1 MLRTV
6 SLFCLCLSLLTAVF
20 ADPTGATERAPLL
33 QEGKKTLY
41 QRVITH
47 PGARILQKPDAAAP
61 AVQADVK
68 PFTVLYVYARD
79 NGWLEVGPAGNPP
92 LGWLEAARTTAWNQ
106 SLTLL
111 FTDRAARAPVLF
123 FKTENALADLCNAGD
138 MEQQLASLE
147 KTLAGIGKSDAPTP
161 QLPVLAMEPP
171 DHQGAVSS
179 RRFYLMPILSMADPF
194 EGVKFL
200 KVASIDPGTGGK
212 NAAAGKGDGTPRT
225 AIAFVIDTTISM
237 KPYIE
242 QSLNV
247 IRSIYDNLEKDK
259 LADDVGFAVV
269 AFRNSTAARPGLE
282 YDAKVISDFATA
294 KNRTA
299 LETELA
305 KVDEAKVSSH
315 AFNEDALAGIKTAVE
330 SLSWDK
336 YSSRI
341 LVLITDAGPLP
352 SGDKHASVRMDVTEM
367 ADFARTRGI
376 WISVLHIKSPGGR
389 QNHAPAEKAYRA
401 LSRLSDNRSNYLA
414 VPAPTPTEGAR
425 QFAAVTRTLAS
436 GMVAMVRS
444 TAEGK
449 LMTKPKDDPAGAST
463 PSAPEAQAARL
474 AASLGYALQ
483 LEYLGQRRGNR
494 APSVVDSWIAD
505 MDLAQLAK
513 ERRVPTVEVAV
524 LLTKNQLNDLSQ
536 QLKIIIDNAERTKK
550 TDSRDFFQGILSAS
564 ARMARDPDSPAQG
577 GNLAEMGV
585 LAEFLDGLP
594 YKSDV
599 MLLREEDWYRMSVG
613 EQTAFINRLKSRI
626 ARYEEYDKDRAN
638 WESFGAANPGD
649 WMYRVP
655 LNMLP

>member
-1 MLRTV
+1 MLRIL
-6 SLFCLCLSLLTAVF
+6 SFLCLCLSLLITVADGPATA
-20 ADPTGATERAPLL
+20 AERTPLL
-33 QEGKKTLY
+33 QEGKKTLR

-47 PGARILQKPDAAAP
+47 PGARILQRPDAAASV
-61 AVQADVK
+61 VQADVK

-92 LGWLEAARTTAWNQ
+92 QGWVAAAQTTEWNQ

-111 FTDRAARAPVLF
+111 FTDRASRAPVLF
-123 FKTENALADLCNAGD
+123 FKTEKVLADLCNAKD

-147 KTLAGIGKSDAPTP
+147 KTIADPGKNAATAP

-171 DHQGAVSS
+171 DRQGAVSAK
-179 RRFYLMPILSMADPF
+179 RFYLMPILGMADPF

-212 NAAAGKGDGTPRT
+212 NADAGKGDGTPRT

-247 IRSIYDNLEKDK
+247 IRSIYDKLEKDK

-282 YDAKVISDFATA
+282 YDAKVISDFTTA
-294 KNRTA
+294 KNRKA

-305 KVDEAKVSSH
+305 KVEEAKVSSH

-330 SLSWDK
+330 SLNWNA

-352 SGDKHASVRMDVTEM
+352 SSDKYASVKMDVTEM
-367 ADFARTRGI
+367 ADFARAHGI

-414 VPAPTPTEGAR
+414 VPAPTPAEGAR
-425 QFAAVTRTLAS
+425 QFAAVTGTLAS
-436 GMVAMVRS
+436 GMVKMVRS

-449 LMTKPKDDPAGAST
+449 LMTKPKDDPAKAAAT
-463 PSAPEAQAARL
+463 PEDQAARL

-483 LEYLGQRRGNR
+483 LEYLGQQRGNR

-564 ARMARDPDSPAQG
+564 ARMARDPNSPTQG
-577 GNLAEMGV
+577 KNLAEMGV

-638 WESFGAANPGD
+638 WESFGATNPGD

>member
-1 MLRTV
+1 MLRIL
-6 SLFCLCLSLLTAVF
+6 SFLCLCLSLLITVADGPATA
-20 ADPTGATERAPLL
+20 AERTPLL
-33 QEGKKTLY
+33 QEGKKTLR

-47 PGARILQKPDAAAP
+47 PGARILQRPDAAASV
-61 AVQADVK
+61 VQADVK

-92 LGWLEAARTTAWNQ
+92 QGWVAAAQTTEWNQ

-111 FTDRAARAPVLF
+111 FTDRASRAPVLF
-123 FKTENALADLCNAGD
+123 FKTEKVLADLCNAKD

-147 KTLAGIGKSDAPTP
+147 KTIADPGKNAATAP

-171 DHQGAVSS
+171 DRQGAVSAK
-179 RRFYLMPILSMADPF
+179 RFYLMPILGMADPF

-212 NAAAGKGDGTPRT
+212 NADAGKGDGTPRT

-247 IRSIYDNLEKDK
+247 IRSIYDKLEKDK

-282 YDAKVISDFATA
+282 YDAKVISDFTTA
-294 KNRTA
+294 KNRKA

-305 KVDEAKVSSH
+305 KVEEAKVSSH
-315 AFNEDALAGIKTAVE
+315 TFNEDALAGIKTAVE
-330 SLSWDK
+330 SLNWNA

-352 SGDKHASVRMDVTEM
+352 SSDKYASVKMDVTEM
-367 ADFARTRGI
+367 ADFARAHGI

-414 VPAPTPTEGAR
+414 VPAPTPAEGAR
-425 QFAAVTRTLAS
+425 QFAAVTGTLAS
-436 GMVAMVRS
+436 GMVKMVRS

-449 LMTKPKDDPAGAST
+449 LMTKPKDDPAKAAAT
-463 PSAPEAQAARL
+463 PEDQAARL

-483 LEYLGQRRGNR
+483 LEYLGQQRGNR

-564 ARMARDPDSPAQG
+564 ARMARDPNSPTQG
-577 GNLAEMGV
+577 KNLAEMGV

-638 WESFGAANPGD
+638 WESFGATNPGD